1 MPYFSQLKGLNGVP
15 VINVHIWFDR
25 KLSTVDHLLFSRSK
39 FLSVYADMSTTCRV
53 SKPDSNFHISWCC
66 CMPCWRHLHQV
77 TKRLCPHV
85 IPGSSWGLSGIALWG
100 TTLWGIA
107 LWGTIHV
114 QKQWCNEGIQIIDL
128 TLITPRAKLCA
139 ELEHGP
145 ISWPS

>member
-1 MPYFSQLKGLNGVP
+1 MCPAVDIVKRLIPSEWKTMPYFSQLKGLNGVP

-53 SKPDSNFHISWCC
+53 SKVDSNFHISWCC

-85 IPGSSWGLSGIALWG
+85 IPGSSWGL
-100 TTLWGIA
+100 WGIA
-107 LWGTIHV
+107 VGHNSCPKAVV
-114 QKQWCNEGIQIIDL
+114 Q
-128 TLITPRAKLCA
+128 
-139 ELEHGP
+139 
-145 ISWPS
+145 